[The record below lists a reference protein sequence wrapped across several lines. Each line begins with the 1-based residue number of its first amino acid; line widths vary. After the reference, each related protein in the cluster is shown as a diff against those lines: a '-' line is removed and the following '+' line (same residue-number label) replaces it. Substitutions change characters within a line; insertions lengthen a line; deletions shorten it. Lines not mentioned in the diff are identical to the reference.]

1 MPLTFNQFLKAIAA
15 RRPAPRRDDHDDA
28 EVPHTEDEFRRFAA
42 IQANAR
48 AAYTARPRRRR
59 TSRFCDENRGGE
71 PERLLTPAE
80 IRRAL
85 WFYTAIPPRQ
95 RTVTIAYLAGTAN
108 LSRMHVYRIRNGHH
122 FTNRTH
128 AALSG
133 AITALETPHDTLPTS
148 PPQRWPVGP
157 YEKTA
162 ADAKVDQRLVG
173 DGGNGIV
180 FNICHGR

>member
-85 WFYTAIPPRQ
+85 WFYTAIPPHQ
-95 RTVTIAYLAGTAN
+95 RTITIAYLAHIAN
-108 LSRMHVYRIRNGHH
+108 LSRQHVYAIRRGHH
-122 FTNRTH
+122 LTSRTH

-133 AITALETPHDTLPTS
+133 AITALETHHNTPPTN

-162 ADAKVDQRLVG
+162 ADRKVYPILVG
-173 DGGNGIV
+173 DGG
-180 FNICHGR
+180 R

>member
-1 MPLTFNQFLKAIAA
+1 MIWPQFLKAVAA
-15 RRPAPRRDDHDDA
+15 RRPAPPHHDDGDA
-28 EVPHTEDEFRRFAA
+28 ETPRTEIEWQRIAAARQEAIVAHTA
-42 IQANAR
+42 
-48 AAYTARPRRRR
+48 RRRR
-59 TSRFCDENRGGE
+59 QHRSARFCEEQRGE

-108 LSRMHVYRIRNGHH
+108 LSRMHVYRIRKGHH
-122 FTNRTH
+122 LTTRTH

-133 AITALETPHDTLPTS
+133 AITALETHHDTLPTT
-148 PPQRWPVGP
+148 PPQRWPTGP